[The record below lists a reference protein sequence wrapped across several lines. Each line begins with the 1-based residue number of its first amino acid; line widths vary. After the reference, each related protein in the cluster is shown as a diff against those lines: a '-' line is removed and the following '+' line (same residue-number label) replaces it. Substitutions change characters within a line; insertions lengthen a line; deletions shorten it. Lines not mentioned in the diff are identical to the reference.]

1 MNDKFS
7 DELGSVSSLISKPE
21 NSPILQS
28 IFDGL
33 PDGIIVI
40 DKFFKVVMA
49 NKAMQTLLDKPSNE
63 LEGKYCFYICHD
75 TNRVCGDCQA
85 ENVFM
90 NMHPP
95 ARIRKCSKDNNENR
109 QYEIL
114 NFPIRNMNGE
124 VHYMIEYI
132 RDITNLQN
140 IEKELM
146 ETRRL
151 SIIGEMAAKTSHEI
165 RNPLNAME
173 GAAHYLL
180 EEYKDDQKIQK
191 FVGLIRE
198 QILRLNDVTTNL
210 LMKAKQKYKGEKDQI
225 STVLVK
231 SIEIAQ
237 YAPNGK
243 EVEIELFL
251 DETLPAVYFDP
262 SAMQEV
268 FVNILKNAMDA
279 VQENGRIEVV
289 GQMRQRRGED
299 FVEISV
305 IDNGEGIPFHKK
317 DQVFDTFFTTKAN
330 GTGLGLVI
338 VKDIMKA
345 HGGYIFIDSEPG
357 GGTCVVLGLP
367 AQ

>member
-1 MNDKFS
+1 MNENFFNDS
-7 DELGSVSSLISKPE
+7 ESVSSLISKPE

-49 NKAMQTLLDKPSNE
+49 NKAMQTLLKKPIKE
-63 LEGKYCFYICHD
+63 LEGLYCFYICHD

-132 RDITNLQN
+132 KDITDLQN

-146 ETRRL
+146 EVRHL

-210 LMKAKQKYKGEKDQI
+210 LMKAKQKYKGEKELI
-225 STVLVK
+225 SAVLIK

-237 YAPNGK
+237 FSPAVKN
-243 EVEIELFL
+243 VEIELFL
-251 DETLPAVYFDP
+251 DETLPKVYFDP

-268 FVNILKNAMDA
+268 FVNILKNAIDA
-279 VQENGRIEVV
+279 VHQNGRIEVV
-289 GQMRQRRGED
+289 GQLRQRRGED
-299 FVEISV
+299 FIEISI
-305 IDNGEGIPFHKK
+305 IDNGDGIPSHDKEK
-317 DQVFDTFFTTKAN
+317 VFDTFYTTKIN
-330 GTGLGLVI
+330 GTGLGLGI

-357 GGTCVVLGLP
+357 GGACVVLGLP
-367 AQ
+367 VQ